1 MAIGPTRMD
10 RKYIENEHVVDRYL
24 SGDLTVR
31 EARDFEKFCL
41 DNPAFLQALPIPVR
55 LKARLSRRP
64 VDGSETGV
72 FDAIPSS
79 STRAALEET
88 DDGFDPEE
96 AREEMRR
103 NRVGIAVNGVLV
115 MALAVALLIAAGAAL
130 IFGLQVRSLSEQLHG
145 ATRKLTTTQ
154 MQPPGSVQRYK
165 LQMVKAK
172 PERPTFALGWL
183 DPAQLLEISIDAT
196 EGKIAQFQI
205 TIDKTDGVRV
215 MQIKRIMRDSNKEV
229 RFSLNSSAFGPG
241 DYLVKVEGYNWR
253 GQTEPVGWLMLGLQ

>member
-1 MAIGPTRMD
+1 MAIEPRRMD

-55 LKARLSRRP
+55 LKTRLSRRP
-64 VDGSETGV
+64 AEGSETGV

-79 STRAALEET
+79 STRAVMEET

-103 NRVGIAVNGVLV
+103 ASSGGAVNRVLV
-115 MALAVALLIAAGAAL
+115 MALGLGLVLAAGAAV
-130 IFGLQVRSLSEQLHG
+130 IFGMQASSLTEQLQSK
-145 ATRKLTTTQ
+145 TKQLTSTQ
-154 MQPPGSVQRYK
+154 MQAPGSVQRYK
-165 LQMVKAK
+165 LKMVKGK
-172 PERPTFALGWL
+172 PSSPTFALGWL
-183 DPAQLLEISIDAT
+183 DPPQWLDISVDAT
-196 EGKIAQFQI
+196 DGKITQFQL

-215 MQIKRIMRDSNKEV
+215 MQIKRIMRDSNKEI

-253 GQTEPVGWLMLGLQ
+253 GQTEEVGWLMLGF

>member
-1 MAIGPTRMD
+1 MD

-31 EARDFEKFCL
+31 EARDFERFCL

-55 LKARLSRRP
+55 LKTRLARRP

-79 STRAALEET
+79 STRAVLEEA

-103 NRVGIAVNGVLV
+103 SSGGGASRVLV
-115 MALAVALLIAAGAAL
+115 LALGLGMLIAAGAAV
-130 IFGLQVRSLSEQLHG
+130 IFGLQARALTEQLQG
-145 ATRKLTTTQ
+145 AHNELTSAQ

-165 LQMVKAK
+165 LQMVKNK
-172 PERPTFALGWL
+172 PSSPTFALGWL
-183 DPAQLLEISIDAT
+183 DPAQLLDIAVDAT
-196 EGKIAQFQI
+196 EGKIQQFQI
-205 TIDKTDGVRV
+205 TIDKSDGVRV
-215 MQIKRIMRDSNKEV
+215 MQIKRIMRDSNKEI

-253 GQTEPVGWLMLGLQ
+253 GQTEDVGWMMLGLK

>member
-1 MAIGPTRMD
+1 MD

-55 LKARLSRRP
+55 LKTRLSRRP
-64 VDGSETGV
+64 VDGSETGM

-79 STRAALEET
+79 ATRAAMDVVE
-88 DDGFDPEE
+88 DDGFDPDE

-103 NRVGIAVNGVLV
+103 SSSGAGVNRVVVL
-115 MALAVALLIAAGAAL
+115 ALLVVSVVAVAAAI
-130 IFGLQVRSLSEQLHG
+130 IFGLQARALTEQLNG
-145 ATRKLTTTQ
+145 TKKELTATQ
-154 MQPPGSVQRYK
+154 MQPPASVQRYK
-165 LQMVKAK
+165 LQMVKVK
-172 PERPTFALGWL
+172 PATPTFALGWL
-183 DPAQLLEISIDAT
+183 TPPQLLDISIDAA
-196 EGKIAQFQI
+196 EGKITQFQI
-205 TIDKTDGVRV
+205 TVDKSDGVRV

-241 DYLVKVEGYNWR
+241 NYLVKVEGYNWR
-253 GQTEPVGWLMLGLQ
+253 GQTQEVGWIMLGLK

>member
-1 MAIGPTRMD
+1 MD

-55 LKARLSRRP
+55 LKTRLSRRP
-64 VDGSETGV
+64 IEGGETGM
-72 FDAIPSS
+72 FEAIPSS
-79 STRAALEET
+79 VTRVAMET
-88 DDGFDPEE
+88 SDDDFDPEE
-96 AREEMRR
+96 ARREMRR
-103 NRVGIAVNGVLV
+103 SSSGAGVNRVVVL
-115 MALAVALLIAAGAAL
+115 ALLVAVVGAAAAAI
-130 IFGLQVRSLSEQLHG
+130 IFGLQVQSLSEQLQD
-145 ATRKLTTTQ
+145 TRKEMTATQ
-154 MQPPGSVQRYK
+154 LAPPGSVQRYK

-172 PERPTFALGWL
+172 PTRPTFALGWL
-183 DPAQLLEISIDAT
+183 SPPQLLDISIDAS
-196 EGKIAQFQI
+196 EGKITQYQI
-205 TIDKTDGVRV
+205 TVDKSDGVRV

-253 GQTEPVGWLMLGLQ
+253 GQTQEVGWMMLGLK

>member
-1 MAIGPTRMD
+1 MD
-10 RKYIENEHVVDRYL
+10 RRYIENEHVVDRYL

-41 DNPAFLQALPIPVR
+41 DNPDFLHALPIPVR
-55 LKARLSRRP
+55 LKTRLSRRP
-64 VDGSETGV
+64 AEGSETGV
-72 FDAIPSS
+72 FEAIPSS
-79 STRAALEET
+79 STRAVMEET

-103 NRVGIAVNGVLV
+103 SSAGGAVSRVLVIGLGLGVL
-115 MALAVALLIAAGAAL
+115 LAVGAAL
-130 IFGLQVRSLSEQLHG
+130 IFGLQARSLAEQLQG
-145 ATRKLTTTQ
+145 AAKQLTSTQ

-172 PERPTFALGWL
+172 PEAPTFALGWL
-183 DPAQLLEISIDAT
+183 EPAQLLDISIDAS
-196 EGKIAQFQI
+196 EGKIQQFQI
-205 TIDKTDGVRV
+205 TIDKSDGVRV

-253 GQTEPVGWLMLGLQ
+253 GQTDVVGWMMLGLQ

>member
-1 MAIGPTRMD
+1 MRMD

-41 DNPAFLQALPIPVR
+41 DDPAFLQALPIPVR
-55 LKARLSRRP
+55 LKTRLSRRP
-64 VDGSETGV
+64 VEDSETGV

-79 STRAALEET
+79 VTRAAMEEV
-88 DDGFDPEE
+88 DDDFDPEE

-103 NRVGIAVNGVLV
+103 SSGGAGINRAAVL
-115 MALAVALLIAAGAAL
+115 ALLIAFVGAAAAAV
-130 IFGLQVRSLSEQLHG
+130 IFGLQANALAEQLNG
-145 ATRKLTTTQ
+145 TKKELTATQ
-154 MQPPGSVQRYK
+154 MQAPGSVQRYK

-172 PERPTFALGWL
+172 PEQPTFALGWL
-183 DPAQLLEISIDAT
+183 TPPQLLDISIDAM
-196 EGKIAQFQI
+196 EGKMTQFQI
-205 TIDKTDGVRV
+205 TIDKSDGVRV

-241 DYLVKVEGYNWR
+241 DYLVKVDGYNWR
-253 GQTEPVGWLMLGLQ
+253 GQTQEVGWMMLGLK

>member
-1 MAIGPTRMD
+1 MD
-10 RKYIENEHVVDRYL
+10 RRYIENEHVVDRYL

-31 EARDFEKFCL
+31 EAREFEKFCL

-55 LKARLSRRP
+55 LKTRLSRRP
-64 VDGSETGV
+64 ADGSETGV
-72 FDAIPSS
+72 FEAIPSS
-79 STRAALEET
+79 STRAVMEET

-103 NRVGIAVNGVLV
+103 SRSGFAVNSVLV
-115 MALAVALLIAAGAAL
+115 MGLGLALLIAAAAAV
-130 IFGLQVRSLSEQLHG
+130 IFGLQVRSLSEQMQV
-145 ATRKLTTTQ
+145 AADEQNSTQ

-165 LQMVKAK
+165 AQLVAAK
-172 PERPTFALGWL
+172 PGQPTLALGWVT
-183 DPAQLLEISIDAT
+183 PAQLLDISIDAT
-196 EGKIAQFQI
+196 DGKIQQFQI
-205 TIDKTDGVRV
+205 TIDRNDGVRV

-253 GQTEPVGWLMLGLQ
+253 GQTQTVGWMMLGLQ

>member
-1 MAIGPTRMD
+1 MAIEPRRMD

-55 LKARLSRRP
+55 LKTRLSRRP
-64 VDGSETGV
+64 VEGSETGV

-79 STRAALEET
+79 STRAVMEET

-103 NRVGIAVNGVLV
+103 AGSGGAVNRVLV
-115 MALAVALLIAAGAAL
+115 MSLGLGLLIAAGAAV
-130 IFGLQVRSLSEQLHG
+130 IFGMQASSLTEQLQSK
-145 ATRKLTTTQ
+145 TKQLTSTQ
-154 MQPPGSVQRYK
+154 MQAPGSVQRYK
-165 LQMVKAK
+165 LKMVKGK
-172 PERPTFALGWL
+172 PSSPTFALGWL
-183 DPAQLLEISIDAT
+183 DPPQLLDISVDAT
-196 EGKIAQFQI
+196 DGKIAQFQI
-205 TIDKTDGVRV
+205 TIDKSDGVRV
-215 MQIKRIMRDSNKEV
+215 MQIKRMMRDSNKEI

-253 GQTEPVGWLMLGLQ
+253 GQTEEVGWLMLGLN

>member
-1 MAIGPTRMD
+1 MD

-41 DNPAFLQALPIPVR
+41 DNPAFLQGLPIPVR
-55 LKARLSRRP
+55 LKTRLSRRP
-64 VDGSETGV
+64 IDGSETGM

-79 STRAALEET
+79 ATRAAMDES

-103 NRVGIAVNGVLV
+103 SSSGGGVNRVVFLALLV
-115 MALAVALLIAAGAAL
+115 ALVVAVAAAV
-130 IFGLQVRSLSEQLHG
+130 IFGLQANSLTQQLSG
-145 ATRKLTTTQ
+145 TKKELIATQ
-154 MQPPGSVQRYK
+154 MQAPGSVQRYK
-165 LQMVKAK
+165 LEMVKAK
-172 PERPTFALGWL
+172 PSSPTFALGWL
-183 DPAQLLEISIDAT
+183 TPPQLLDISIDAT
-196 EGKIAQFQI
+196 EGKIVQFQI

-253 GQTEPVGWLMLGLQ
+253 GQTQEVGWIMLGLK

>member
-55 LKARLSRRP
+55 LKTRLSRRP
-64 VDGSETGV
+64 VEGSETGV

-79 STRAALEET
+79 STRAVLEET
-88 DDGFDPEE
+88 EDGFDPEE

-103 NRVGIAVNGVLV
+103 SSAGGAINRVLVL
-115 MALAVALLIAAGAAL
+115 ALGLGLLIAAAAAV

-145 ATRKLTTTQ
+145 ATKQLTSTQ
-154 MQPPGSVQRYK
+154 MQAPGTVQRYK
-165 LQMVKAK
+165 LQMVKAR

-183 DPAQLLEISIDAT
+183 DPAQLLDISIDAT
-196 EGKIAQFQI
+196 EGKITQFQI
-205 TIDKTDGVRV
+205 TIDRTDGVRV

-229 RFSLNSSAFGPG
+229 RLSLNSSAFGPG
-241 DYLVKVEGYNWR
+241 DYLVKIEGYNWR

>member
-1 MAIGPTRMD
+1 MD

-31 EARDFEKFCL
+31 EARDFENFCL
-41 DNPAFLQALPIPVR
+41 DHPAFLQGLPIPAR
-55 LKARLSRRP
+55 LKMRLSRRP

-79 STRAALEET
+79 ATRAAMEEA

-103 NRVGIAVNGVLV
+103 SSGGGVVSRVVVL
-115 MALAVALLIAAGAAL
+115 ALLVALVGAVAAAV
-130 IFGLQVRSLSEQLHG
+130 IFGLQANSLSQQLSG
-145 ATRKLTTTQ
+145 TKQELTATQ
-154 MQPPGSVQRYK
+154 MQAPASVQRYK
-165 LQMVKAK
+165 LQMVKTK
-172 PERPTFALGWL
+172 PEQPTFALGWL
-183 DPAQLLEISIDAT
+183 TPPQLLDISIDAT
-196 EGKIAQFQI
+196 EGKITQFQI

-229 RFSLNSSAFGPG
+229 RLSLNSSAFGPG
-241 DYLVKVEGYNWR
+241 NYLVKVEGYNWR
-253 GQTEPVGWLMLGLQ
+253 GQTQEVGWIMLGLK

>member
-41 DNPAFLQALPIPVR
+41 DNPAFLQGLPIPVR
-55 LKARLSRRP
+55 LKTRLSRRP
-64 VDGSETGV
+64 AESSETGV
-72 FDAIPSS
+72 FEAIPSS
-79 STRAALEET
+79 STRAVLEEA

-103 NRVGIAVNGVLV
+103 STYGGTVNRALV
-115 MALAVALLIAAGAAL
+115 MALGLAVVVAVAAAAV
-130 IFGLQVRSLSEQLHG
+130 FGLQARSLSEQLQN
-145 ATRKLTTTQ
+145 ATKAMTTTQ
-154 MQPPGSVQRYK
+154 MQPPSTVQRYK

-172 PERPTFALGWL
+172 PEQPTFALGWL
-183 DPAQLLEISIDAT
+183 TPPELLDISIDAT
-196 EGKIAQFQI
+196 EGKISQFQI
-205 TIDKTDGVRV
+205 TIDKSDGVRV

-241 DYLVKVEGYNWR
+241 NYLVKVEGYNYR
-253 GQTEPVGWLMLGLQ
+253 GQTEPVGWMMLGLQ

>member
-1 MAIGPTRMD
+1 MD

-55 LKARLSRRP
+55 LKTRLSRRP
-64 VDGSETGV
+64 VEGSETGV

-79 STRAALEET
+79 ATRAAMDAVE
-88 DDGFDPEE
+88 DDGFDPDE

-103 NRVGIAVNGVLV
+103 SSSGAGVNRVVVLALLV
-115 MALAVALLIAAGAAL
+115 VSVIALAAAV
-130 IFGLQVRSLSEQLHG
+130 IFGLQARSLSEQLNG
-145 ATRKLTTTQ
+145 TKKELTATQ
-154 MQPPGSVQRYK
+154 MQPPASVQRYK
-165 LQMVKAK
+165 LQMVKVK
-172 PERPTFALGWL
+172 PEAPTFALGWL
-183 DPAQLLEISIDAT
+183 TPPQLLDISIDAT

-205 TIDKTDGVRV
+205 TVDKSDGVRV

-241 DYLVKVEGYNWR
+241 NYLVKVEGYNWR
-253 GQTEPVGWLMLGLQ
+253 GQTQEVGWIMLGLK

>member
-1 MAIGPTRMD
+1 MD

-55 LKARLSRRP
+55 LKTRLSRRP
-64 VDGSETGV
+64 VEDSETGA

-79 STRAALEET
+79 ATRAVMEET

-103 NRVGIAVNGVLV
+103 SSSGGAVNRVLV
-115 MALAVALLIAAGAAL
+115 MALGLGLLIAAGAAVV
-130 IFGLQVRSLSEQLHG
+130 FGLQARSLSEQLQG
-145 ATRKLTTTQ
+145 ATREISSAQ

-165 LQMVKAK
+165 LQMVKAR
-172 PERPTFALGWL
+172 PERPTFALGWVT
-183 DPAQLLEISIDAT
+183 PAQLLDISIDAT
-196 EGKIAQFQI
+196 EGKIQQFQI
-205 TIDKTDGVRV
+205 TIDKSDGVRV
-215 MQIKRIMRDSNKEV
+215 MQIRRIMRDSNKEV

-241 DYLVKVEGYNWR
+241 NYLVKVEGYNWR
-253 GQTEPVGWLMLGLQ
+253 GQTEEIGWMMLGLQ